1 MNAVQVKIINFLKHY
16 HHHVK
21 RINQANGQHDRNCVQ
36 VCRWWRQIGEAPV
49 LWYWLRL
56 PTVNQK
62 NIDVIQELLEQS
74 KRLQGIETLVA
85 RVVSEELLLAVAQ
98 HKSLR
103 RLDFAHADLT
113 SVEPIVLARAICKME
128 EVDLGRSQFSPEQ
141 ANLIFQHL
149 SKNNN
154 LQSLNLFNTNLFA
167 VRPQPLAQ
175 AVTHVHQVT
184 LWSCQLTPKHSEAIF
199 RAMTSSSK
207 LRKLDL
213 SYNNLSTV
221 NPNVLAAAINLLKSA
236 DLGCTCLTGEQAR
249 TILSSSNHF
258 ILPAG
263 ECHLVPDLGSHL
275 LGEPLDQWGEGRG
288 GQGGC
293 GHGSKD
299 CARVKDPLARIE
311 K

>member
-1 MNAVQVKIINFLKHY
+1 M
-16 HHHVK
+16 
-21 RINQANGQHDRNCVQ
+21 
-36 VCRWWRQIGEAPV
+36 
-49 LWYWLRL
+49 
-56 PTVNQK
+56 NQK
-62 NIDVIQELLEQS
+62 NIDVIQELLERS

-85 RVVSEELLLAVAQ
+85 RAVSEELLLAVAQ
-98 HKSLR
+98 HKCLR

-128 EVDLGRSQFSPEQ
+128 EVDLGKSQFSPEQ

-149 SKNNN
+149 SKHNS
-154 LQSLNLFNTNLFA
+154 LQSLNLFSTNLFA

-175 AVTHVHQVT
+175 AVTQVHQVT

-199 RAMTSSSK
+199 RAMTSSCK

-249 TILSSSNHF
+249 SILSSSNYS
-258 ILPAG
+258 ILLTLQVSAILCQTLASTSLESLWISGVKG
-263 ECHLVPDLGSHL
+263 EVDR
-275 LGEPLDQWGEGRG
+275 E
-288 GQGGC
+288 
-293 GHGSKD
+293 
-299 CARVKDPLARIE
+299 AVAMAARIVPE
-311 K
+311 LRIL